1 MNQKTKIVRVE
12 LGQRTYDIS
21 ITNGSL
27 GSVGPLLK
35 SLDLGNRI
43 VIVTNT
49 TVAPL
54 YLDTVQSSLQKAGF
68 DVSRI
73 ILPDGEQF
81 KNLDTMRLIYDELM
95 ELGLDRSSALIA
107 LGGGVIGDMTG
118 FAAASFLRGIR
129 FVQIPTTLLA
139 QVDSSVGGKT
149 GINLTGGKNM
159 VGSFYQPAAVVIDPL
174 VLETLPAS
182 ELSAGIAEVVKY
194 GIIRDLDFFCF
205 LETNIDLIL
214 QLDSEAVSTVISRCC
229 SLKADIT
236 SRDETEKGIRAHLNY
251 GHTIGHAV
259 ETLTAYSEYLHGEAV
274 AIGMVAAARLSRL
287 LGCCGSEDV
296 ERIEDLIRAA
306 RLPVKVPTFSAGEY
320 IQAMQKDK
328 KKTGTEINFVLLK
341 SIGEVFLQPVTEE
354 QLRTLLASN

>member
-1 MNQKTKIVRVE
+1 MKPMSEIVRVE

-21 ITNGSL
+21 IKDGL
-27 GSVGPLLK
+27 LDSVGPLLK
-35 SLDLGNRI
+35 SSDLGNRA

-54 YLDTVQSSLQKAGF
+54 YLDTVHSSMQTAGF

-81 KNLDTMRLIYDELM
+81 KNLDTMRLIYDELLK
-95 ELGLDRSSALIA
+95 LGLDRSSALIA

-118 FAAASFLRGIR
+118 FAAASFLRGIP

-149 GINLTGGKNM
+149 GINLAGGKNM
-159 VGSFYQPAAVVIDPL
+159 VGAFYQPAAVIIDPL
-174 VLETLPAS
+174 VLETLPAR
-182 ELSAGIAEVVKY
+182 ELSAGIAEVIKY
-194 GIIRDLDFFCF
+194 GIICDSDFFAF
-205 LETNIDLIL
+205 LATTIDSIL
-214 QLDSEAVSTVISRCC
+214 QLDGEAVSTIISRCC

-259 ETLTAYSEYLHGEAV
+259 ETLTGYSEYLHGEAV

-287 LGCCGSEDV
+287 LGCCSSEDV
-296 ERIEDLIRAA
+296 ERIENLIKAA
-306 RLPVKVPTFSAGEY
+306 RLPVAAPALPAGEY

-328 KKTGTEINFVLLK
+328 KKTGTELNFILLK
-341 SIGEVFLQPVTEE
+341 SIGEVFLQPVAEE
-354 QLRTLLASN
+354 QLRKLLASR